1 MPMSTEIDECADA
14 ALNNCHENA
23 SCSDTDGSYTC
34 GCNTGFTGD
43 GVTCAGSLLCLLI
56 FDFNLN

>member
-1 MPMSTEIDECADA
+1 MSTDIDECADA
-14 ALNNCHENA
+14 AQNNCDENA
-23 SCSDTDGSYTC
+23 SCANTEGSYTC

-43 GVTCAGSLLCLLI
+43 GFTCNGSLLCLLI